1 MDYKMRT
8 ILYQILLVA
17 VFVILTG
24 CEAPFFKSEP
34 DIQSQPVNKKLVAKP
49 RRVIQGGMGLSFE
62 ITPEQATAM
71 GFLEVSGCKYKKIAK
86 DDPFWFLKEIHF
98 TNLTCT
104 VASFRAVKYYR
115 DEDALTRE
123 TQCHE
128 DKNLILDIIKEKYPT
143 LVNVKWLPDST
154 HLCEGMVESSKGQLW
169 EKGLGRCITL
179 NCSDLEALEAYGLNV
194 EYLDLDNMKLGVSE
208 REETI
213 KNNRDLLMRN
223 KNIDPGQF

>member
-17 VFVILTG
+17 VFVMLTG

-34 DIQSQPVNKKLVAKP
+34 DIKPKPVSKKVVTKP
-49 RRVIQGGMGLSFE
+49 QRVIQGGLGLSFE

-71 GFLEVSGCKYKKIAK
+71 DFLEVSGCKYKKIAQ
-86 DDPFWFLKEIHF
+86 DDSFWFLKEIHF

-104 VASFRAVKYYR
+104 VASFKAVKYYR
-115 DEDALTRE
+115 EEDALTRE

-128 DKNLILDIIKEKYPT
+128 DKSLILNIIKEKYPA
-143 LVNVKWLPDST
+143 LVNVKGLPGST
-154 HLCEGMVESSKGQLW
+154 RLCEGLLASSKGQMW

-194 EYLDLDNMKLGVSE
+194 EYLDLDNMKLGISE

-213 KNNRDLLMRN
+213 KNDLDLLIRS
-223 KNIDPGQF
+223 KNIDPDQF